1 MNLEK
6 LKSKPNFFKVLIN
19 STEEEIVKFY
29 INGRGQC
36 KCFKSTFFITILS
49 YPPHYETIPLYTK
62 I

>member
-1 MNLEK
+1 MWMNLENK
-6 LKSKPNFFKVLIN
+6 KVNPICLKVFIN

-49 YPPHYETIPLYTK
+49 YPPHYETTI
-62 I
+62 IH